1 MSYSLLGLDE
11 PTNPKKP
18 STGSKAP
25 SKYSSLGL
33 DDASATPQNVPTPA
47 PKAAPAPAKTAE
59 VSLPKYDEAAKANG
73 KESTGFWSKVGSVIK
88 DTAKGAGDELAYLGA
103 GVLDWWGNQRKKS
116 EEADFKMRQIMYPKK
131 NDPTRIIV
139 DKETGQKRMVNNALE
154 QYNNAKSPEEKAKI
168 IAEDTKQIPII
179 KFLNSPTG
187 EKLKRT
193 VAEETSNIPLK
204 AWARFQTVGDEIY
217 EAFED
222 PSFSNI
228 KDIATA
234 SGAGKVIPFVKPS
247 KSNREKTDKNYKAL
261 KTEAEDETNPRWQK
275 ILYGVQNSAVQS
287 AIGTLLSVGTSYL
300 TRNPKAGTAVG
311 TAYFGLISADEEA
324 NKYPNRQI
332 DSTSAIGN
340 IAIDTIG
347 DQMISGLAESTLK
360 NFAKE
365 SSKVTL
371 KTVLG
376 TGAKGFLVEGG
387 TEPTQSLIKYANDYT
402 AARTE
407 EKKQAIVASF
417 SDYIK
422 SGAMVDE
429 FLIGGISGAGINVAA
444 NGAGTLIKPVVNVS
458 GNTLTE
464 TEVTKLID
472 DITPEVKKAMEDG
485 SVDVLVNIVED
496 RYDLPEEAA
505 TRVIQEAAQD
515 IIADNANREAPQGS
529 AERDALEE
537 DVTTLLEQGYGIS
550 EVSTKVQDLLNVS
563 SSYAESVVASALA
576 KINNSVENTNAEL
589 GSKID
594 ALAKPVGKEFSYE
607 EIVTK
612 LREANLKEDTVSK
625 VGKALVT
632 ALSRQGTTEEKAAAI
647 KILSNPKNEA
657 SRAIYQQE
665 SGTTLP
671 DTQAGSQAMLERAMN
686 KPLTR
691 EYAEQVIS
699 SDLNLSKGY
708 RSYSPTGSV
717 SQETSPVGAASETSP
732 VGEGKGFP
740 DWLPQEMQSQ
750 ELLDEV
756 KPYLEQ
762 GIRPNEKEN
771 PALAKAYDVID
782 AAVTDKEAQLE
793 KDAIDLNEP
802 NAKASNSDIAYQ
814 VAHAQITDEATITM
828 GEAEAIIRK
837 YFTEKE
843 VSLTFVK
850 NMRTPRGIEA
860 WGKYAQQV
868 ITLVE
873 NPKSDTP
880 HHEAVHA
887 FLDLFVPSNE
897 RADFLDTAYADAVE
911 RHGQEKIDEQVKNIK
926 DRYDN
931 KITAEKAKSIYSE
944 EALAEGF
951 YEYVQGRNQKSTLA
965 KFYEQVIAFLKSIV
979 GKADAQRLY
988 EEIIAQKRYGK
999 IRNEQAL
1006 ALSNKIDTG
1015 AQDPT
1020 LFSIK
1025 NRIHA
1030 EDRALV
1036 EKFIDSVRVKG
1047 NEISDT
1053 EFKGIERL
1061 AEKWGVNM
1069 DKGLSRVA
1077 NEFEKILSNQKK
1089 VTGTILYSEKD
1100 DYQMSHRPTEGLA
1113 INNIERTG
1121 GDIEMPKGFVSDLE
1135 SYFSTDGNE
1144 YGAATRESIAAVR
1157 KFDGKPDDAV
1167 VTIYRA
1173 APSAKL
1179 NSGDWVTLSKKYATL
1194 HAKSSGDAAVKVQS
1208 FKVPAS
1214 SVHFA
1219 GDDINEF
1226 GYYPDSKPKADT
1238 AMFSEKDIP
1247 LEDQLKAIIAYKKNA
1262 YGKRYT
1268 EADQKGDG
1276 MQYSAITRGLTGNL
1290 TATEKSNVRKYLESA
1305 HVGKKVMYD
1314 GKSATIVSTPS
1325 FGNTKIEIDG
1335 VEKSVPIQKLVQAK
1349 VTDEMVLAQAKKEA
1363 TAKAQGQIALYGNRV
1378 SQAQAEKT
1386 TSITRSSTF
1395 AVKPFE
1401 NLAKKNEEFK
1411 AANEGNTETHAI
1423 NLGKEKV
1430 EVEDAKVQKT
1440 SGNTD
1445 GLYTEAYTVVIKRGE
1460 KERVIFT
1467 SEDPKAA
1474 TKWLKENAGKK
1485 VSIDKN
1491 ETASVLVD
1499 GDKASVIVTSPD
1511 VISMEASLLGGTT
1524 NAKEVTFYD
1533 TTGDKIETRQ
1543 LSENTS
1549 FKQVAE
1555 VTEEKKAAKLTPFKV
1570 AIKDNSLKGTFP
1582 NYFAVISGNPVLVKT
1597 DSTPVS
1603 RETYVKPETTTESDK
1618 VQTSQQPLEANKNYA
1633 EKIKKSGAY
1642 QKAKARLTEFQLA
1655 MQEDPTYTAMKV
1667 DDQMAKAF
1675 QLLDENPEYARAVAL
1690 GLEQPPL
1697 DIADTAISL
1706 AVAERAKETGDFRLQ
1721 AEAEKARSL
1730 RQTRRGQELNLER
1743 GRVNE
1748 DSPEFFIKQLI
1759 DRRKKLAE
1767 AKYKPVLGK
1776 VVPFTEMVDE
1786 RVKEAKK
1793 KAGKKLKTDL
1803 EIKGEELDSFLAEM
1817 AC

>member
-11 PTNPKKP
+11 PTTPKK
-18 STGSKAP
+18 SSSGSKTP

-33 DDASATPQNVPTPA
+33 DDASATPQNVPTPT
-47 PKAAPAPAKTAE
+47 PTPAPAQKAE
-59 VSLPKYDEAAKANG
+59 VSLPKYDAAAQASG

-88 DTAKGAGDELAYLGA
+88 NTAKGAGEELAFLGT
-103 GVLDWWGNQRKKS
+103 GVLDWWGNQRKKN
-116 EEADFKMRQIMYPKK
+116 EESDFKMRQIMYPKK
-131 NDPTRIIV
+131 DDPMRVVV
-139 DKETGQKRMVNNALE
+139 DKETGKKKMVNNALE

-168 IAEDTKQIPII
+168 ISEDTKEIPLI
-179 KFLNSPTG
+179 KALNSDTG
-187 EKLKRT
+187 KKITKAISEG
-193 VAEETSNIPLK
+193 TSNIPLK
-204 AWARFQTVGDEIY
+204 AFAKLQTVGDEIY
-217 EAFED
+217 EAFTD
-222 PSFSNI
+222 PSFENI
-228 KDIATA
+228 KDVYGAT
-234 SGAGKVIPFVKPS
+234 GVLPFAKNT
-247 KSNREKTDKNYKAL
+247 KSNKEKYDARYKKL
-261 KTEAEDETNPRWQK
+261 DEKASDPNNPRWQK
-275 ILYGVQNSAVQS
+275 ILYGVQNSGVQS

-300 TRNPKAGTAVG
+300 TKNPKAGTAVG
-311 TAYFGLISADEEA
+311 TAYFSAISAEEERS
-324 NKYPNRQI
+324 KYENGDI

-347 DQMISGLAESTLK
+347 DQMISGLAESALK

-365 SSKVTL
+365 TSKVTL
-371 KTVLG
+371 KTVLA
-376 TGAKGFLVEGG
+376 TGAKGFAIEGG

-402 AARTE
+402 AARTD
-407 EKKQAIVASF
+407 EKKQAVVASF
-417 SDYIK
+417 ADYIK

-429 FLIGGISGAGINVAA
+429 FLIGGISGAGINTIAM
-444 NGAGTLIKPVVNVS
+444 GAGTLVKPVVNVS
-458 GNTLTE
+458 GNTLTAE
-464 TEVTKLID
+464 EVNSVVD
-472 DITPEVKKAMEDG
+472 DITPDVKKALEEGNIDT
-485 SVDVLVNIVED
+485 LINIVED
-496 RYDLPEEAA
+496 RHDLPEEAA

-529 AERDALEE
+529 AERNALEE

-576 KINNSVENTNAEL
+576 KINNSVETTNEEL

-594 ALAKPVGKEFSYE
+594 ALAKPVGKEFSYD

-657 SRAIYQQE
+657 SRTIYQQE

-671 DTQAGSQAMLERAMN
+671 DTQAGSQAVLERTMN
-686 KPLTR
+686 KTATR
-691 EYAEQVIS
+691 EQAEQVIS
-699 SDLNLSKGY
+699 SDLQQGKGY
-708 RSYSPTGSV
+708 RRYSPTGSV
-717 SQETSPVGAASETSP
+717 SQETSPVGRASETSP

-756 KPYLEQ
+756 QPYLER

-782 AAVTDKEAQLE
+782 AAITDKEAQLE
-793 KDAIDLNEP
+793 KDAIDLNSP
-802 NAKASNSDIAYQ
+802 NTKSSNSDIAYQ

-897 RADFLDTAYADAVE
+897 RAAFLDTAYADAVE
-911 RHGQEKIDEQVKNIK
+911 RHGQEKIDEQVKNVK
-926 DRYDN
+926 DRYDG
-931 KITAEKAKSIYSE
+931 KITDEKAKSVYSE

-951 YEYVQGRNQKSTLA
+951 YEYIQGRNQKSTLA

-979 GKADAQRLY
+979 GKNDAQRLY

-999 IRNEQAL
+999 TRNEQAL
-1006 ALSNKIDTG
+1006 ALSNKINTG
-1015 AQDPT
+1015 GQDPT

-1025 NRIHA
+1025 NRIHE

-1036 EKFIDSVRVKG
+1036 IKFIDSVRVKDT
-1047 NEISDT
+1047 EISDT

-1061 AEKWGVNM
+1061 AEKWGIDM
-1069 DKGLSRVA
+1069 DKGLARVA
-1077 NEFEKILSNQKK
+1077 NEFEKILENKK
-1089 VTGTILYSEKD
+1089 KATGTILYSEKD

-1113 INNIERTG
+1113 INNIERVG
-1121 GDIEMPKGFVSDLE
+1121 GDIEMPKGFVADLE
-1135 SYFSTDGNE
+1135 SYFSKDVE
-1144 YGAATRESIAAVR
+1144 
-1157 KFDGKPDDAV
+1157 
-1167 VTIYRA
+1167 
-1173 APSAKL
+1173 L
-1179 NSGDWVTLSKKYATL
+1179 
-1194 HAKSSGDAAVKVQS
+1194 
-1208 FKVPAS
+1208 
-1214 SVHFA
+1214 
-1219 GDDINEF
+1219 
-1226 GYYPDSKPKADT
+1226 
-1238 AMFSEKDIP
+1238 FSEKDAP

-1276 MQYSAITRGLTGNL
+1276 MQYAAITRGLTGNL

-1305 HVGKKVMYD
+1305 HVGKEVMYD
-1314 GKSATIVSTPS
+1314 GKSAKIVSTPS
-1325 FGNTKIEIDG
+1325 FGNTKISIDG

-1378 SQAQAEKT
+1378 SKAQADKT
-1386 TSITRSSTF
+1386 TSLTRSATF

-1411 AANEGNTETHAI
+1411 AATPENTETHAI

-1499 GDKASVIVTSPD
+1499 GYKASVIVTSPD
-1511 VISMEASLLGGTT
+1511 IISMEASLLGGTT

-1543 LSENTS
+1543 LSENTA

-1555 VTEEKKAAKLTPFKV
+1555 VVEEKKAVKLTPLKV

-1582 NYFAVISGNPVLVKT
+1582 NYFAVISGNPVLVNT
-1597 DSTPVS
+1597 DKVPVS
-1603 RETYVKPETTTESDK
+1603 RETYVKADTTTESDK
-1618 VQTSQQPLEANKNYA
+1618 VQTSQQPIEPNKNYV

-1642 QKAKARLTEFQLA
+1642 QKAKARMTEFQIA

-1690 GLEQPPL
+1690 GLEQPPM

-1730 RQTRRGQELNLER
+1730 RQTRRGQELVLER

-1759 DRRKKLAE
+1759 DRRKVLAE